1 MTAKPIPVPDITR
14 DEARRI
20 AANTAKLP
28 RHRLKPSNFHFGIE
42 PVRPAYIFAIQVSS
56 VTVITKNA
64 NAIPIFLFVC

>member
-42 PVRPAYIFAIQVSS
+42 PIRLGYIFAYTSLICDGHHQKHERD
-56 VTVITKNA
+56 TN
-64 NAIPIFLFVC
+64 LFVC